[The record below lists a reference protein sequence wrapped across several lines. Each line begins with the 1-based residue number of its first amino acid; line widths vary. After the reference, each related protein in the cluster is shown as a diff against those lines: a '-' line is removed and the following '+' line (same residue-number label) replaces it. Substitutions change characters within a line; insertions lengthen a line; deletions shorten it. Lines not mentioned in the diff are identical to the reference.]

1 MTPTASIQMTEK
13 SRQEE
18 PTNTA
23 SKMQNEEGKASR
35 KSDEIAETP
44 RRGTM
49 ADVTPRSTISEREQA
64 NSKKARQVKKKG
76 LENYFG
82 VGARVPPPSLEGSP
96 ADAVGKRKAGDGKEA
111 ISAEGEGRRITTPGL
126 KTPPP
131 RSHTYNYQRRAEED
145 RQGKGR
151 ADRTALS
158 KKSSPKGSDD
168 DLSRRSKKTRS
179 DDDASVP
186 EKPANLEAIKGL
198 LRKKGQS
205 TPPSGSSKKDKKTA
219 TFAEA
224 VKADP
229 PKKSAPK
236 ITLKKC
242 VVAFSVR
249 VDKGKDTQAAFG
261 KKIIAALSFV
271 QSHIDKHA
279 AFLAIDSSDSSRPPI
294 KEKADLPGF
303 QVILKRYFAIPNERA
318 FDNVNQDGGRAIRGS
333 AVMGFS
339 LDPKKCL
346 DEAAGDLRHMG
357 CAIFFK
363 QCQEVNTV
371 ARQLL
376 LGAPNT
382 IEDEII
388 QQTFDYELKLVET
401 RLIEENN
408 AEYKY
413 PEHRLSKWI
422 KFAVVREYPAGMPW
436 EGADEKKQKQGTNNA
451 RLAYVLH
458 VHEQD
463 YNRMRTLLAFA
474 KAWKVWN
481 KHWGDT
487 AFTVEIPNEK
497 SPQAEKT
504 RYIQM
509 VQTHGAIQLS
519 MGAAML
525 EGLIDVDTEFSLRLL
540 PDADGKAREPTTTS
554 IREIFSLM
562 EIKGHKIWICMSTGL
577 NGRTTGY
584 FSSVVQEISE
594 HVEAFI
600 ACPGAQVYWWLRRRG
615 CLTDDIN
622 RLIRHCFSLFQQQK
636 VTASKYLKDLG
647 HAVVD
652 NLQGDDI
659 IQASSALGIYDLTLG
674 LSDKERRSL
683 ASRGH
688 NAAAITYGEAKE
700 GAIEA
705 HNFSAALSITSLR
718 SAKKGDKDAT
728 KLQAKNRTLEQSVYS
743 ITSKVTNESEEK
755 LDNDEALSEDGSEGR
770 QELTFDGMEIVKGN
784 DSQAAMI
791 FTTGS
796 MEDKDDGE
804 MEVDIEGSLP
814 PSDDS
819 TWKDTRE
826 VSSLT
831 AKMKKATSLLQL
843 DNSEEDSNGSDF
855 AENDQSV
862 HSDDLDLDLDNYD
875 SDALEVSSGEFNAHY
890 TRKYATP
897 KTFLHTLWNVAGPSA
912 GAMRICLEIILNE
925 LKGQMAGVPADFKD
939 LSEELIQYMYKE
951 AGDDPTDVIEYI
963 TQIHHDISN
972 FEEKEE
978 GESDRSHRTNQ
989 DDELDPNANAPEL
1002 TDGETQEASKP
1013 HETLPRSHQTSP
1025 AEGTAIVPAT
1035 EAGGDEEGMQSMSMA
1050 GNE

>member
-1 MTPTASIQMTEK
+1 MVPSERVIGKRPRVVILSSKEDGTPSDAAGR
-13 SRQEE
+13 RQGG
-18 PTNTA
+18 
-23 SKMQNEEGKASR
+23 EGKA
-35 KSDEIAETP
+35 AT
-44 RRGTM
+44 
-49 ADVTPRSTISEREQA
+49 
-64 NSKKARQVKKKG
+64 SK
-76 LENYFG
+76 
-82 VGARVPPPSLEGSP
+82 
-96 ADAVGKRKAGDGKEA
+96 
-111 ISAEGEGRRITTPGL
+111 EGEGRRTPTTGL
-126 KTPPP
+126 KTPTA
-131 RSHTYNYQRRAEED
+131 RTHANHYQRRTEEV
-145 RQGKGR
+145 RQREER
-151 ADRTALS
+151 ADSTIVLS
-158 KKSSPKGSDD
+158 KKSPPKGSDD
-168 DLSRRSKKTRS
+168 EHARRSKKTQS
-179 DDDASVP
+179 DDDASSP
-186 EKPANLEAIKGL
+186 DESGRCKSANLEAIKGL
-198 LRKKGQS
+198 LRKKGSS
-205 TPPSGSSKKDKKTA
+205 TPPKGSSKKDTKTA

-224 VKADP
+224 VTKVAP
-229 PKKSAPK
+229 TKKSVPK
-236 ITLKKC
+236 ITHKKC

-261 KKIIAALSFV
+261 KKVIAALNFV

-279 AFLAIDSSDSSRPPI
+279 AFFAIDSTDSSRPPI
-294 KEKADLPGF
+294 KEKADLPGY
-303 QVILKRYFAIPNERA
+303 QVVLKRYFAIPNGRA
-318 FDNVNQDGGRAIRGS
+318 FDNVNQDGGRSIRGS

-357 CAIFFK
+357 CAIYFK

-388 QQTFDYELKLVET
+388 QQTFDHELKLVET
-401 RLIEENN
+401 RLVEEKN

-413 PEHRLSKWI
+413 SEHRLRKWI

-436 EGADEKKQKQGTNNA
+436 EAAEEKKQKLGTNNA

-463 YNRMRTLLAFA
+463 YTRMKTLLAFA
-474 KAWKVWN
+474 KAWKVWH

-784 DSQAAMI
+784 DSQAAMT

-875 SDALEVSSGEFNAHY
+875 SDALEVSSGEFDAHY

-1025 AEGTAIVPAT
+1025 AEGTVIVPAT

>member
-1 MTPTASIQMTEK
+1 
-13 SRQEE
+13 
-18 PTNTA
+18 
-23 SKMQNEEGKASR
+23 MQDAEGKASR
-35 KSDEIAETP
+35 KSDEIATTP
-44 RRGTM
+44 MRGKT
-49 ADVTPRSTISEREQA
+49 AEVTPRPSISEREQA
-64 NSKKARQVKKKG
+64 NTKKARQTMKKG
-76 LENYFG
+76 LENFFG
-82 VGARVPPPSLEGSP
+82 TGARVPPPSLAGTPSDAAGRRQGGEG
-96 ADAVGKRKAGDGKEA
+96 KAATSK
-111 ISAEGEGRRITTPGL
+111 EGEGRRTPTTGL
-126 KTPPP
+126 KTPTA
-131 RSHTYNYQRRAEED
+131 RTHANHYQRRTEEV
-145 RQGKGR
+145 RQREER
-151 ADRTALS
+151 ADSTIVLS
-158 KKSSPKGSDD
+158 KKSPPKGSDD
-168 DLSRRSKKTRS
+168 EHSRRSKKNRS
-179 DDDASVP
+179 DDDASSP
-186 EKPANLEAIKGL
+186 DESGRGKSANLEAIKGL
-198 LRKKGQS
+198 LRKKGSS
-205 TPPSGSSKKDKKTA
+205 TPPKGSSKKDTKTA

-224 VKADP
+224 VTKVAP
-229 PKKSAPK
+229 TKKSVPK
-236 ITLKKC
+236 ITHKKC

-261 KKIIAALSFV
+261 KKVIAALNFV

-279 AFLAIDSSDSSRPPI
+279 AFFAIDSTDSSRPPI
-294 KEKADLPGF
+294 KEKADLPGY
-303 QVILKRYFAIPNERA
+303 QVVLKRYFAIPNERA
-318 FDNVNQDGGRAIRGS
+318 FDNVNQDGGRSIRGS

-357 CAIFFK
+357 CAIYFK

-388 QQTFDYELKLVET
+388 QQTFDHELKLVET
-401 RLIEENN
+401 QLVEEKN

-413 PEHRLSKWI
+413 SEHRLSKWI

-436 EGADEKKQKQGTNNA
+436 EGAEEKKQKLGTNNA

-463 YNRMRTLLAFA
+463 YTRMKTLLAFA
-474 KAWKVWN
+474 KAWKVWH

-487 AFTVEIPNEK
+487 AFTVEIPYEK

-540 PDADGKAREPTTTS
+540 PDADGKARDPTTTS

-562 EIKGHKIWICMSTGL
+562 EIKGHKVWICMSTGL

-615 CLTDDIN
+615 CLTEDIN
-622 RLIRHCFSLFQQQK
+622 RLIRHCFTLSQQQK

-652 NLQGDDI
+652 RLEGEDI
-659 IQASSALGIYDLTLG
+659 IQASSSSGIYDLTLG

-705 HNFSAALSITSLR
+705 HNFLSALSITSLR
-718 SAKKGDKDAT
+718 PAKKGDKGAAM
-728 KLQAKNRTLEQSVYS
+728 LPAKNRTLEQSVYS

-755 LDNDEALSEDGSEGR
+755 LDNDEVSSEGSSEGR
-770 QELTFDGMEIVKGN
+770 QELTFDGMDIVKGGAA
-784 DSQAAMI
+784 QAAML

-796 MEDKDDGE
+796 MEDKEGGD
-804 MEVDIEGSLP
+804 MEADIEES
-814 PSDDS
+814 PSPSNDS
-819 TWKDTRE
+819 TWKDDTKD

-831 AKMKKATSLLQL
+831 AKMKTATSLLQL
-843 DNSEEDSNGSDF
+843 DTDEEGSDGSDF

-862 HSDDLDLDLDNYD
+862 KSDDLDLDM
-875 SDALEVSSGEFNAHY
+875 SDYGSDVLEVSSGEFDALH

-897 KTFLHTLWNVAGPSA
+897 MTFLHTLWNVAGPSA
-912 GAMRICLEIILNE
+912 GAMRICLEIIINE
-925 LKGQMAGVPADFKD
+925 LSGQVAGVPADFKD
-939 LSEELIQYMYKE
+939 LPEELIQYMYKE
-951 AGDDPTDVIEYI
+951 AGEDPAEVIKFI
-963 TQIHHDISN
+963 SQIHQEIGN
-972 FEEKEE
+972 FEEKEDK
-978 GESDRSHRTNQ
+978 ESDRSVTTSQ
-989 DDELDPNANAPEL
+989 DDEQDRNVNAPES
-1002 TDGETQEASKP
+1002 TDGGTQEASKP
-1013 HETLPRSHQTSP
+1013 YGTLLGSQQTSP
-1025 AEGTAIVPAT
+1025 AEGIVIEPAT
-1035 EAGGDEEGMQSMSMA
+1035 EAGGNKEGMPSMSMA
-1050 GNE
+1050 DNG

>member
-1 MTPTASIQMTEK
+1 
-13 SRQEE
+13 
-18 PTNTA
+18 
-23 SKMQNEEGKASR
+23 
-35 KSDEIAETP
+35 
-44 RRGTM
+44 
-49 ADVTPRSTISEREQA
+49 
-64 NSKKARQVKKKG
+64 
-76 LENYFG
+76 
-82 VGARVPPPSLEGSP
+82 
-96 ADAVGKRKAGDGKEA
+96 
-111 ISAEGEGRRITTPGL
+111 
-126 KTPPP
+126 
-131 RSHTYNYQRRAEED
+131 
-145 RQGKGR
+145 
-151 ADRTALS
+151 
-158 KKSSPKGSDD
+158 
-168 DLSRRSKKTRS
+168 
-179 DDDASVP
+179 
-186 EKPANLEAIKGL
+186 
-198 LRKKGQS
+198 
-205 TPPSGSSKKDKKTA
+205 
-219 TFAEA
+219 
-224 VKADP
+224 
-229 PKKSAPK
+229 
-236 ITLKKC
+236 
-242 VVAFSVR
+242 
-249 VDKGKDTQAAFG
+249 
-261 KKIIAALSFV
+261 
-271 QSHIDKHA
+271 
-279 AFLAIDSSDSSRPPI
+279 
-294 KEKADLPGF
+294 
-303 QVILKRYFAIPNERA
+303 
-318 FDNVNQDGGRAIRGS
+318 
-333 AVMGFS
+333 
-339 LDPKKCL
+339 
-346 DEAAGDLRHMG
+346 
-357 CAIFFK
+357 
-363 QCQEVNTV
+363 
-371 ARQLL
+371 
-376 LGAPNT
+376 
-382 IEDEII
+382 
-388 QQTFDYELKLVET
+388 
-401 RLIEENN
+401 
-408 AEYKY
+408 
-413 PEHRLSKWI
+413 
-422 KFAVVREYPAGMPW
+422 
-436 EGADEKKQKQGTNNA
+436 
-451 RLAYVLH
+451 
-458 VHEQD
+458 
-463 YNRMRTLLAFA
+463 
-474 KAWKVWN
+474 
-481 KHWGDT
+481 
-487 AFTVEIPNEK
+487 
-497 SPQAEKT
+497 
-504 RYIQM
+504 
-509 VQTHGAIQLS
+509 
-519 MGAAML
+519 
-525 EGLIDVDTEFSLRLL
+525 
-540 PDADGKAREPTTTS
+540 
-554 IREIFSLM
+554 
-562 EIKGHKIWICMSTGL
+562 
-577 NGRTTGY
+577 
-584 FSSVVQEISE
+584 VVQEISE

-636 VTASKYLKDLG
+636 VTVSKYLKDLG

-784 DSQAAMI
+784 DSQAAMT

-875 SDALEVSSGEFNAHY
+875 SDALEVSSGEFDAHY

-925 LKGQMAGVPADFKD
+925 LTGQMAGVPADFKE

-978 GESDRSHRTNQ
+978 GESDRSHRTSQ
-989 DDELDPNANAPEL
+989 DDELDPNANASEL

-1025 AEGTAIVPAT
+1025 AEGTVIVPAT

-1050 GNE
+1050 GSE